1 MTAKNNYSHNIKR
14 TDWEN
19 SAAKMQNTSSVVD
32 LLCQNPH
39 WLSPVISPAYGV
51 NLDSRLLDKIVYVI
65 DRSDMPWLLV
75 QSVLSSLL

>member
-19 SAAKMQNTSSVVD
+19 SAAKMQNTSSVVA
-32 LLCQNPH
+32 LLHQNPH

-51 NLDSRLLDKIVYVI
+51 DLETRILNNIFYVI
-65 DRSDMPWLLV
+65 
-75 QSVLSSLL
+75 